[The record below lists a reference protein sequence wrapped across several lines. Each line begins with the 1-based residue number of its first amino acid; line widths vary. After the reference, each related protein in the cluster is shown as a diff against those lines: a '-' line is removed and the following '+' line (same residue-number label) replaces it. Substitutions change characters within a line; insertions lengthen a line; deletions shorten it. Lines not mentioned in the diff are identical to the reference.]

1 MSKKRSILIPALAA
15 ITVIALAGLVAG
27 CGSRGNPLAGT
38 KWEAQDYY
46 DPANLGGMATVLSG
60 TTLTAEFGDDDQLNG
75 SGGCNN
81 YFGGYTVSGD
91 LLTVSPLGVTMM
103 ACPYPEGIMEQ
114 EQAFLGA
121 LQSAAG
127 YKLQGSQLHILDGTG
142 QVVIVF
148 NSQ

>member
-1 MSKKRSILIPALAA
+1 MSKKGRSVIPALAA
-15 ITVIALAGLVAG
+15 MAAIALAGLVVG

-60 TTLTAEFGDDDQLNG
+60 TTLTAVFGDDDQLNG

-91 LLTVSPLGVTMM
+91 LMTVSPLGVTMM
-103 ACPYPEGIMEQ
+103 ECPDPEGIMEQ
-114 EQAFLGA
+114 EYAFLGA

-127 YKLQGSQLHILDGTG
+127 YTFHGSQLHVIDGTG
-142 QVVIVF
+142 QVVIVL
-148 NSQ
+148 NPQ

>member
-1 MSKKRSILIPALAA
+1 MSKTRRILIPILAA
-15 ITVIALAGLVAG
+15 MAVIALAGLVGG

-38 KWEAQDYY
+38 KWEAQDYFN
-46 DPANLGGMATVLSG
+46 PANLGGMATVLSG

-81 YFGGYTVSGD
+81 YFGGYSVSGD
-91 LLTVSPLGVTMM
+91 LLTVSQLGVTMM
-103 ACPYPEGIMEQ
+103 ACPDPEGIMEQ
-114 EQAFLGA
+114 EYAFLGA

-127 YKLQGSQLHILDGTG
+127 YKFEGSQLHILDGTG

-148 NSQ
+148 NPQ

>member
-1 MSKKRSILIPALAA
+1 MSNKRRIMVSVLAA
-15 ITVIALAGLVAG
+15 MAAMALAGLVAG

-38 KWEAQDYY
+38 KWQVQDYL
-46 DPANLGGMATVLSG
+46 DPASLGGMATVLSG
-60 TTLTAEFGDDDQLNG
+60 TTLTTEFGDDDQLNG

-91 LLTVSPLGVTMM
+91 LMTVSPLGVTMM
-103 ACPYPEGIMEQ
+103 QCADPEGIMEQ
-114 EQAFLGA
+114 EYAFLGA

-127 YKLQGSQLHILDGTG
+127 YTLQGSQLHIIDGTG

-148 NSQ
+148 NPQ